1 MGKRRDRAARPREH
15 LRLAY
20 PEQPHLTATMAKI
33 AKPGKVVIIL
43 SGRYSGRKA
52 VILKQSD
59 EGTKER
65 PYPHAIV
72 AGVDRYPRKIT
83 KRMGAKKVSK
93 RSKVKPRPSKR
104 SPSAWTQRR
113 TSKRSLSRSTR
124 PARTSGSSPRSDSKL
139 LAPECWSRHPTPCTL
154 HSSTGFSFPSS
165 RPAQACP
172 DDTSSPGPLPYL
184 SCILYASSVLEH
196 PLSQGT
202 SDTVLLCSKRRTM
215 RSERE

>member
-1 MGKRRDRAARPREH
+1 MG
-15 LRLAY
+15 
-20 PEQPHLTATMAKI
+20 EQPHLTATMAKI

-93 RSKVKPRPSKR
+93 RSKVKPFVKAVKGSVSAETLKEESQRLDAKKNVKKVFEQKYSAGQNKWFFTPLRPVPTILPAPVPFPTSR
-104 SPSAWTQRR
+104 AFYMHHLYLNILSLRARR
-113 TSKRSLSRSTR
+113 TQFFCVVR
-124 PARTSGSSPRSDSKL
+124 G
-139 LAPECWSRHPTPCTL
+139 
-154 HSSTGFSFPSS
+154 G
-165 RPAQACP
+165 Q
-172 DDTSSPGPLPYL
+172 
-184 SCILYASSVLEH
+184 
-196 PLSQGT
+196 
-202 SDTVLLCSKRRTM
+202 
-215 RSERE
+215 

>member
-1 MGKRRDRAARPREH
+1 MG
-15 LRLAY
+15 
-20 PEQPHLTATMAKI
+20 EQPHLTATMAKI

-93 RSKVKPRPSKR
+93 RSKVKPFVKAVNYNHIMPTRYALELEALKEESQRLDAKKNVKKVFEQKYSAGQNKWFFTPLRPVPTILPAPVPFPTSR
-104 SPSAWTQRR
+104 AFYMHHLYLNILSLRARR
-113 TSKRSLSRSTR
+113 TQFFCVVR
-124 PARTSGSSPRSDSKL
+124 G
-139 LAPECWSRHPTPCTL
+139 
-154 HSSTGFSFPSS
+154 G
-165 RPAQACP
+165 Q
-172 DDTSSPGPLPYL
+172 
-184 SCILYASSVLEH
+184 
-196 PLSQGT
+196 
-202 SDTVLLCSKRRTM
+202 
-215 RSERE
+215 

>member
-1 MGKRRDRAARPREH
+1 
-15 LRLAY
+15 
-20 PEQPHLTATMAKI
+20 MAKI

-93 RSKVKPRPSKR
+93 RSKVKPFVKAVNYNHIMPTRYALELEALKGSV
-104 SPSAWTQRR
+104 SAETLKEESQRLDAKKNVKKVFEQKY
-113 TSKRSLSRSTR
+113 SAGQNK
-124 PARTSGSSPRSDSKL
+124 
-139 LAPECWSRHPTPCTL
+139 WFFTPL
-154 HSSTGFSFPSS
+154 RF
-165 RPAQACP
+165 
-172 DDTSSPGPLPYL
+172 
-184 SCILYASSVLEH
+184 
-196 PLSQGT
+196 
-202 SDTVLLCSKRRTM
+202 
-215 RSERE
+215 

>member
-1 MGKRRDRAARPREH
+1 MG
-15 LRLAY
+15 

-93 RSKVKPRPSKR
+93 RSKVKPFVTAVTLKEESQRLDAKKNVKKVFEQKY
-104 SPSAWTQRR
+104 SAGQN
-113 TSKRSLSRSTR
+113 
-124 PARTSGSSPRSDSKL
+124 
-139 LAPECWSRHPTPCTL
+139 
-154 HSSTGFSFPSS
+154 
-165 RPAQACP
+165 
-172 DDTSSPGPLPYL
+172 
-184 SCILYASSVLEH
+184 
-196 PLSQGT
+196 
-202 SDTVLLCSKRRTM
+202 
-215 RSERE
+215 